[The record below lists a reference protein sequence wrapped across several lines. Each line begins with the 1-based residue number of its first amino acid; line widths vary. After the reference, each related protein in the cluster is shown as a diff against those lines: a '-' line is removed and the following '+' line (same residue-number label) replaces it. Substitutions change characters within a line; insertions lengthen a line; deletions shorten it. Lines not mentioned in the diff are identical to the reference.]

1 MVTSDGRIMS
11 RHQGTRVRVVVVV
24 ALAVVFVVGPGSA
37 DEWLVYIGGGLESIE
52 GGWEER
58 NGQVLFTMRGGT
70 LVSVPFQDV
79 DLPTSVFITWQLGGR
94 RDVPPRAALVEATP
108 DTEASLATPCVEA
121 KVIAIKSGE
130 TMEVAV
136 GEERETIHLACLDA
150 PETLHQ
156 FAELAW
162 FGRATLS
169 AVQMA
174 VKPGDE
180 ICLTEL
186 TPPIRDRADHR
197 IVWVT
202 LADGRDYTEAVI
214 YDGLGLLR
222 PGLCDRGAYLRR
234 LEDRAIAEQRGLWG
248 PMSQKVAFLAAMS
261 GPAVDAGASPGQAP
275 ARMPGR
281 T

>member
-1 MVTSDGRIMS
+1 MMNDGIIVNCHPHLHFRA
-11 RHQGTRVRVVVVV
+11 VVLV
-24 ALAVVFVVGPGSA
+24 ALVFFMMAGSGVA
-37 DEWLVYIGGGLESIE
+37 DEWLVYIGGGLEAVE

-58 NGQVLFTMRGGT
+58 DGRVLFTMRGGT

-79 DLPTSVFITWQLGGR
+79 DLPTSAFITWQLGGR
-94 RDVPPRAALVEATP
+94 RKAPPRAAVPQADPEAGADPAP
-108 DTEASLATPCVEA
+108 DCIGAR
-121 KVIAIKSGE
+121 VIAVNSSE
-130 TMEVAV
+130 TLEVAV

-150 PETLHQ
+150 PETQHQ

-174 VKPGDE
+174 VKPGAE
-180 ICLTEL
+180 VCLTEL
-186 TPPIRDRADHR
+186 TPPVRDKADHR
-197 IVWVT
+197 IVWVS

-214 YDGLGLLR
+214 FDGLGLLR
-222 PGLCDRGAYLRR
+222 PGLCDRGAHLRR

-248 PMSQKVAFLAAMS
+248 PMSQKAAFQAAMS
-261 GPAVDAGASPGQAP
+261 GPAVSAGPAP
-275 ARMPGR
+275 ARRSRSGS